1 MVDDQMV
8 ISGEE
13 QIDKVIEPF
22 KCDECIKA
30 FATKKGLSNHMRVH
44 NSSAQSQSQLLEV
57 CGEMVKHRRNL
68 AAHMRTHA
76 HHRPNHNC
84 RRRSNRNIAAAA
96 AASAN
101 QENVVNEL
109 LGGHGANEA
118 EAVASAKGSNSGP
131 HHVTA
136 LVEAYSQQPVPGQK
150 YLVEEVTEMEV
161 DELDSE
167 TDDASESLGDFQPT
181 DIEYVTIK
189 SVYDSQVEEEEIDAE
204 AEAEP
209 EEDEEE
215 LLEAE
220 EDDDIEV
227 MEMQLQMLDDQMV
240 IISGEEQI
248 DEVIG
253 EVDADDILDIE
264 REERRSLSE
273 HTRVKHGTVL
283 ELGFGKLFTDHMLK
297 IYYHKSLGG
306 WQKPEITP
314 LENLVM
320 LPNAK
325 VLHYAVELF
334 EGMKAYR
341 GVDGKIRIFRADM
354 NMNRMNLAAQRSGLP
369 TFEGKEFVQCLSRLL
384 SIDSEWVPH
393 TEAASLYIR
402 PTLIGIDVTHVHV
415 PCVGVASSDSALL
428 YSILSPVGSYF
439 KTGSNGAV
447 SLLADPSYT
456 RAWHGGVGNRKM
468 GSNYAPTINVQKEAS
483 ARGLQQVLWLYG
495 EDHQLTEVGT
505 MNIFMFYVNDQGE
518 QELIT
523 PPLNGLIL
531 PGITR
536 DSILAMTRQWG
547 KFKVREATFTM
558 PMVSELLNQ
567 GRLLE
572 LFGTGTAY
580 VVSPINRINYLGQ
593 DLYIPTMEQEKPV
606 HELIRETLTDI
617 QYGKVDHPW
626 SVVID

>member
-1 MVDDQMV
+1 IAPSFFASLQDIFRNQHRLIRFIEQSIRLCSNQSLKTAQQQQQQKSADFEITASVNTQYTQAPEPIKHDKDLGHLFKASQMTV
-8 ISGEE
+8 RL
-13 QIDKVIEPF
+13 
-22 KCDECIKA
+22 
-30 FATKKGLSNHMRVH
+30 ATP
-44 NSSAQSQSQLLEV
+44 Q
-57 CGEMVKHRRNL
+57 
-68 AAHMRTHA
+68 
-76 HHRPNHNC
+76 
-84 RRRSNRNIAAAA
+84 
-96 AASAN
+96 
-101 QENVVNEL
+101 
-109 LGGHGANEA
+109 
-118 EAVASAKGSNSGP
+118 
-131 HHVTA
+131 
-136 LVEAYSQQPVPGQK
+136 
-150 YLVEEVTEMEV
+150 
-161 DELDSE
+161 
-167 TDDASESLGDFQPT
+167 
-181 DIEYVTIK
+181 
-189 SVYDSQVEEEEIDAE
+189 
-204 AEAEP
+204 
-209 EEDEEE
+209 
-215 LLEAE
+215 
-220 EDDDIEV
+220 
-227 MEMQLQMLDDQMV
+227 QLQPKPDN
-240 IISGEEQI
+240 
-248 DEVIG
+248 DE
-253 EVDADDILDIE
+253 
-264 REERRSLSE
+264 
-273 HTRVKHGTVL
+273 
-283 ELGFGKLFTDHMLK
+283 ELGFGKFFTDHMLK
-297 IYYHKSLGG
+297 IYYHRSLGG

-320 LPNAK
+320 HPAAK

-341 GVDGKIRIFRADM
+341 GLDGKIRIFRPDM

-369 TFEGKEFVQCLSRLL
+369 TFEGKEFVQCMSRLL

-402 PTLIGIDVTHVHV
+402 PTLIGIDPTL
-415 PCVGVASSDSALL
+415 GVASSDSALL
-428 YSILSPVGSYF
+428 YTILSPVGSYF

-456 RAWHGGVGNRKM
+456 RAWPGGVGNRKM
-468 GSNYAPTINVQKEAS
+468 GSNYAPTINVQKEAA

-495 EDHQLTEVGT
+495 DDHQLTEVGT

-531 PGITR
+531 PGIVR

-558 PMVSELLNQ
+558 PMVCELLNQ
-567 GRLLE
+567 GRVSTASRSATVTKLNLKAFLLSSNELQLLE
-572 LFGTGTAY
+572 LFGTGTAC